1 MKDKSLEELNI
12 LKIIIYVLSFI
23 TVCTAL
29 ILFLLLPLLKDY
41 KQANL
46 RKNSQVAIFNA
57 AKTKLDISENKINT
71 LRTENNKSLEQFEQ
85 NFNLTH
91 FQNFLEKYFKNIQ
104 VTELKLDKKEK
115 YLTHRINIQASINN
129 PRRLYDFIDALTQ
142 YNNLIK
148 IDYPMTLKASDHG
161 IMVDLNVQIY
171 SN

>member
-57 AKTKLDISENKINT
+57 AKIKLDISENKINT

-104 VTELKLDKKEK
+104 ATELKLDKKEK

-129 PRRLYDFIDALTQ
+129 PRRLYDFIDALAQ
-142 YNNLIK
+142 YNNLVK

>member
-41 KQANL
+41 KQTNL

-57 AKTKLDISENKINT
+57 AKAKLDTSENKIST

-104 VTELKLDKKEK
+104 ATELKLDKKEK

-129 PRRLYDFIDALTQ
+129 PRRLYDFIDALAQ

>member
-12 LKIIIYVLSFI
+12 LKIIVYVLSFI

-29 ILFLLLPLLKDY
+29 ILFLLLPVLKDY
-41 KQANL
+41 KQTHL
-46 RKNSQVAIFNA
+46 RKNSQEAIFNA
-57 AKTKLDISENKINT
+57 AKAKLDASENKLII

-85 NFNLTH
+85 KFNLAH
-91 FQNFLEKYFKNIQ
+91 LQNFLEKYFENIQ
-104 VTELKLDKKEK
+104 ITELELDKKEK
-115 YLTHRINIQASINN
+115 YLTHRINIRALINN
-129 PRRLYDFIDALTQ
+129 PRRLYDFVDALAQ

-161 IMVDLNVQIY
+161 IMINLNVQIY

>member
-57 AKTKLDISENKINT
+57 TKTKLDISENKINT

-104 VTELKLDKKEK
+104 ATELKLDKKEK

-129 PRRLYDFIDALTQ
+129 PRRLYDFIDALAQ
-142 YNNLIK
+142 YNNLVK

-161 IMVDLNVQIY
+161 IMINLNVQIY

>member
-57 AKTKLDISENKINT
+57 AKTELDISENKINT

-85 NFNLTH
+85 KFNLTH

-161 IMVDLNVQIY
+161 IIVDLNVQIY

>member
-57 AKTKLDISENKINT
+57 AKIKLDISENKINT

-85 NFNLTH
+85 KFNLTH

-129 PRRLYDFIDALTQ
+129 PRRLYDFIDALAQ
-142 YNNLIK
+142 YNNLVK

-161 IMVDLNVQIY
+161 IMINLNVQIY

>member
-161 IMVDLNVQIY
+161 IMINLNVQIY

>member
-1 MKDKSLEELNI
+1 MKDKSLEEINI

-57 AKTKLDISENKINT
+57 TKTKLDISENKINT

-85 NFNLTH
+85 KFNLTH

-129 PRRLYDFIDALTQ
+129 PRRLYDFIDALAQ
-142 YNNLIK
+142 YNNLVK

-161 IMVDLNVQIY
+161 IMINLNVQIY

>member
-85 NFNLTH
+85 KFNLTH
-91 FQNFLEKYFKNIQ
+91 FQIFLEKYFKNIQ
-104 VTELKLDKKEK
+104 ATELKLDKKEK

-129 PRRLYDFIDALTQ
+129 PRRLYDFIDALAQ
-142 YNNLIK
+142 YNNLVK
-148 IDYPMTLKASDHG
+148 IDYPMTLKASNHG
-161 IMVDLNVQIY
+161 IMINLNVQIY

>member
-85 NFNLTH
+85 KINLTH

-129 PRRLYDFIDALTQ
+129 PRRLYDFIDALAQ
-142 YNNLIK
+142 YNNLVK

-161 IMVDLNVQIY
+161 IMINLNVQIY

>member
-12 LKIIIYVLSFI
+12 LKIVIYVLSFI

-29 ILFLLLPLLKDY
+29 ILFLLLPVLKDY
-41 KQANL
+41 KQTHL
-46 RKNSQVAIFNA
+46 RKNSQAAIFNA
-57 AKTKLDISENKINT
+57 AKAKLDASENKISA

-85 NFNLTH
+85 QFNLTH
-91 FQNFLEKYFKNIQ
+91 FQNFLEKYFENIQ
-104 VTELKLDKKEK
+104 ITELKLDKKEK
-115 YLTHRINIQASINN
+115 YLAHRINIRALINN
-129 PRRLYDFIDALTQ
+129 PRRLYDFIDALAQ

-161 IMVDLNVQIY
+161 IIVNLNVQIY

>member
-41 KQANL
+41 KQTNL

-57 AKTKLDISENKINT
+57 AKAKLDTSENKIST

-91 FQNFLEKYFKNIQ
+91 FQNFLEKYFKNIR
-104 VTELKLDKKEK
+104 TAELKLDKKEK

-129 PRRLYDFIDALTQ
+129 PRRLYDFIDALAQ
-142 YNNLIK
+142 YNNLVK

>member
-1 MKDKSLEELNI
+1 MKDKSLEEINI

-57 AKTKLDISENKINT
+57 TKTKLDISENKINT

-104 VTELKLDKKEK
+104 ATELKLDKKEK

-129 PRRLYDFIDALTQ
+129 PRRLYDFIDALAQ
-142 YNNLIK
+142 YNNLVK

-161 IMVDLNVQIY
+161 IMINLNVQIY

>member
-12 LKIIIYVLSFI
+12 LKIVIYVLSFI

-29 ILFLLLPLLKDY
+29 ILFLLLPVLKDY
-41 KQANL
+41 KQTHL
-46 RKNSQVAIFNA
+46 RKNSQAAIFNA
-57 AKTKLDISENKINT
+57 AKAKLDASENKISA

-85 NFNLTH
+85 QFNLTH
-91 FQNFLEKYFKNIQ
+91 FQNFLEKYFENIQ
-104 VTELKLDKKEK
+104 ITELKLDKKEK

-129 PRRLYDFIDALTQ
+129 PRRLYDFIDALAQ
-142 YNNLIK
+142 YNNLVK

-161 IMVDLNVQIY
+161 IMINLNVQIY

>member
-12 LKIIIYVLSFI
+12 LKIIVYVLSFI

-29 ILFLLLPLLKDY
+29 ILFLLLPVLKDY
-41 KQANL
+41 KQTHL
-46 RKNSQVAIFNA
+46 RKNSQAAIFNA
-57 AKTKLDISENKINT
+57 AKAKLDASENKLII

-85 NFNLTH
+85 KFNLAH
-91 FQNFLEKYFKNIQ
+91 LQNFLEKYFENIQ
-104 VTELKLDKKEK
+104 ITELELDKKEK
-115 YLTHRINIQASINN
+115 YLTHRINIRALINN
-129 PRRLYDFIDALTQ
+129 PRRLYDFVDALAQ

-161 IMVDLNVQIY
+161 IMINLNVQIY

>member
-12 LKIIIYVLSFI
+12 LKIIVYVLSFI

-29 ILFLLLPLLKDY
+29 ILFLLLPVLKDY
-41 KQANL
+41 KQTHL
-46 RKNSQVAIFNA
+46 RKNSQAAIFNA
-57 AKTKLDISENKINT
+57 AKAKLDASENKLIT

-85 NFNLTH
+85 QFNLAH
-91 FQNFLEKYFKNIQ
+91 LQNFLEKYFESIQ
-104 VTELKLDKKEK
+104 ITELELDKKEK
-115 YLTHRINIQASINN
+115 YLTHRINIRALINN
-129 PRRLYDFIDALTQ
+129 PRRLYDFVDTLAQ

-161 IMVDLNVQIY
+161 IMINLNVQIY

>member
-57 AKTKLDISENKINT
+57 AKAKLDTSENKIST

-104 VTELKLDKKEK
+104 ATELKLDKKEK

-129 PRRLYDFIDALTQ
+129 PRRLYDFIDALAQ
-142 YNNLIK
+142 YNNLVK

-161 IMVDLNVQIY
+161 IMVNLNVQIY

>member
-12 LKIIIYVLSFI
+12 LKIIVYVLSFI

-29 ILFLLLPLLKDY
+29 ILFLLLPVLKDY
-41 KQANL
+41 KQTHL
-46 RKNSQVAIFNA
+46 RKNSQAAIFNA
-57 AKTKLDISENKINT
+57 AKAKLDASENKLIT

-85 NFNLTH
+85 KFNLTH

-129 PRRLYDFIDALTQ
+129 PRRLYDFIDALAQ
-142 YNNLIK
+142 YNNLVK

-161 IMVDLNVQIY
+161 IMINLNVQIY